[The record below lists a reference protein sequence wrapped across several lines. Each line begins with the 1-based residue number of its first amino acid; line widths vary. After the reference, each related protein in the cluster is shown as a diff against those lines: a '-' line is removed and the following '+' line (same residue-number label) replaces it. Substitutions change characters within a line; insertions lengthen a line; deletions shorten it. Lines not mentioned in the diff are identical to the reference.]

1 MEQLVRHTLD
11 SVGPRWVHG
20 ADQVDRVFAENL
32 ALADADAKRPL
43 DLLVPVSSHTL
54 FVPTEP
60 FFAESSMKL
69 PVGSQ
74 RMKVLHV
81 SDYQRAEEALRARA
95 GSGPLTQAFEPGLLR
110 IARRR
115 LGVGHVNKGGP
126 WMFDEPALADV
137 RRLISGPFKP
147 TQAGA
152 LASEVAR
159 TCDEVLAEALKA
171 NDQVIDIGTY
181 SNEVH
186 FRMMAFIMGVDEA
199 LAPVF
204 RDWMRVFNGSP
215 SLAALERQP
224 DIRRRLGQLVTQ
236 AEKAEQTGSPAS
248 GLLGE
253 LVREK
258 LAGARIGPDRLRKS
272 DLISLLWAVIA
283 AGTDTPG
290 TAATATAYFTL
301 QTAEFRELTGTGRAK
316 MAMAES
322 LRFYPPFPKPLMKV
336 ARDCTIGGFS
346 LTKNQWVEVHLPA
359 VNRDSSMFAD
369 PHDFLIDRLDGKNA
383 RPFGDVPHYCIGS
396 HYGQQVGAQVLATL
410 AAAMPEMSLLPE
422 PRPYGRHTG
431 LLHRF
436 DSLPVNTGR

>member
-1 MEQLVRHTLD
+1 
-11 SVGPRWVHG
+11 VHG
-20 ADQVDRVFAENL
+20 SDQVDLVFAENL
-32 ALADADAKRPL
+32 AITDVEPQRPL
-43 DLLVPVSSHTL
+43 DLLVPATSHTL

-69 PVGSQ
+69 PVASQ
-74 RMKVLHV
+74 RMEVLHI
-81 SDYQRAEEALRARA
+81 SDYQRGEEALRARA

-110 IARRR
+110 FVRRR
-115 LGVGHVNKGGP
+115 FGIGHVNKGGP

-147 TQAGA
+147 SQAGSLTA
-152 LASEVAR
+152 QIVR
-159 TCDEVLAEALKA
+159 ICDEVLAEALNVNA
-171 NDQVIDIGTY
+171 DVIDIGTY
-181 SNEVH
+181 ANEVH
-186 FRMMAFIMGVDEA
+186 FRMMAIIMGVDEA

-204 RDWMRVFNGSP
+204 REWMRVFNGSP
-215 SLAALERQP
+215 SLAALKRQP

-236 AEKAEQTGSPAS
+236 AEKPDRSGFPAD

-253 LVREK
+253 LVREHRS
-258 LAGARIGPDRLRKS
+258 GAKIGPDRLRKS
-272 DLISLLWAVIA
+272 DLVSLLWAVIA

-301 QTAEFRELTGTGRAK
+301 QTGEFGELTEYSRAK
-316 MAMAES
+316 EAMAEA

-336 ARDCTIGGFS
+336 ARECTIGGVS
-346 LTKNQWVEVHLPA
+346 LTKGQWVEVHLPA

-369 PHDFLIDRLDGKNA
+369 PHDFVIDRPDIKNA

-396 HYGQQVGAQVLATL
+396 HYGQQVGAQVLSTL
-410 AAAMPEMSLLPE
+410 ATAMPEMSLLPP
-422 PRPYGRHTG
+422 PRPYRRHTG

-436 DSLPVNTGR
+436 DSLPVSTGR